1 MPGTWVAVINR
12 SKWPH
17 PPRSVRVPADARHT
31 TRGSRVSAEE
41 PLIADLFEVDKR
53 LSLKPVVDFN
63 TYLRNAFAEGP
74 CQCHRC
80 RDGGDQSSYSHAHN
94 FTLEGRPLN
103 RRFANTAGSDVLLV
117 LKKAWLSY
125 HKEDLNLV
133 GALDMAKLKT
143 FTDDALH
150 ERLLALLP
158 ASGLAREVDGQWL
171 LQAQVD

>member
-1 MPGTWVAVINR
+1 M
-12 SKWPH
+12 
-17 PPRSVRVPADARHT
+17 PRSVRVPADARHT

-63 TYLRNAFAEGP
+63 NYLRNAFAEGP

-80 RDGGDQSSYSHAHN
+80 RDGGDQNSYSHQHN
-94 FTLEGRPLN
+94 FTLEGRALN
-103 RRFANTAGSDVLLV
+103 RRFATTAGSDVLLV

-133 GALDMAKLKT
+133 GALDLAKLKT
-143 FTDDALH
+143 FTDATLH

-171 LQAQVD
+171 LQAQAD